1 MASDTI
7 ASKASIHTTCPLNPI
22 ICTTLNKN
30 STKKKERLKFLMVF
44 IITLGSVAALRH
56 IFSFSIPAYAT
67 EETTDKDET
76 EEEATKDS
84 ATTSIMLAQT
94 DQPAALSDQPDQ
106 SDLSDLSDL
115 SAPSDSSNLANKD
128 SMTLALKDSL
138 RRDSIRR
145 RNTALFKKSGKI
157 WDYDECLPD
166 TQDQHISTAVKFG
179 IKPVATH
186 KAVMWKA
193 KHHQLVAITESPFF
207 VVEKLDYSLP
217 YLVPRAKDLLTTIS
231 VNFLDSLQS
240 KGYKPYLPI
249 VTSVLRT
256 TLDVRKLTRRNRNA
270 TENSCHS
277 YGTTFDITYSRYMP
291 LTGIPTPVDSAEW
304 KRGELKLVLAE
315 VLFDLRNQGK
325 CFVKHEHRQPCFHI
339 TVR

>member
-1 MASDTI
+1 
-7 ASKASIHTTCPLNPI
+7 
-22 ICTTLNKN
+22 
-30 STKKKERLKFLMVF
+30 MVF
-44 IITLGSVAALRH
+44 IITIGFLACLRH
-56 IFSFSIPAYAT
+56 LFNFAIPTYSNEGTPTLEEAPKENILLADANT
-67 EETTDKDET
+67 ELQSTAEEKPEVPASSNQSEETSDT
-76 EEEATKDS
+76 
-84 ATTSIMLAQT
+84 
-94 DQPAALSDQPDQ
+94 SDQPDF
-106 SDLSDLSDL
+106 SNTPDLTDLEN
-115 SAPSDSSNLANKD
+115 DSLAQ
-128 SMTLALKDSL
+128 LYEDSL
-138 RRDSIRR
+138 RQDSLRK

-166 TQDQHISTAVKFG
+166 TQDQHISTATKHG
-179 IKPVATH
+179 ITPVATH
-186 KAVMWKA
+186 KAVLWKA
-193 KHHQLVAITESPFF
+193 QHHQLVSITESPFY

-217 YLVPRAKDLLTTIS
+217 YLVPKAKDLLTTIS
-231 VNFLDSLQS
+231 VNFIDSLQS

-270 TENSCHS
+270 TDNSCHS

-304 KRGELKLVLAE
+304 KRSELKLVLAE
-315 VLFDLRNQGK
+315 VLYDLRNEGR

>member
-1 MASDTI
+1 
-7 ASKASIHTTCPLNPI
+7 
-22 ICTTLNKN
+22 
-30 STKKKERLKFLMVF
+30 MVF
-44 IITLGSVAALRH
+44 IITLGSLAALRH

-76 EEEATKDS
+76 TEEEATKDS
-84 ATTSIMLAQT
+84 ASTSILLAQT
-94 DQPAALSDQPDQ
+94 DQPATLPEQSDPSDP
-106 SDLSDLSDL
+106 SDLSDPSDPSALSDPSDS
-115 SAPSDSSNLANKD
+115 SAPSDSSDLSDKD
-128 SMTLALKDSL
+128 SLTLALEDSL

-179 IKPVATH
+179 ITPVATH

-217 YLVPRAKDLLTTIS
+217 YLVPKAKDLLTTIS

-240 KGYKPYLPI
+240 KGYKPYLPS

>member
-1 MASDTI
+1 
-7 ASKASIHTTCPLNPI
+7 
-22 ICTTLNKN
+22 
-30 STKKKERLKFLMVF
+30 MVF
-44 IITLGSVAALRH
+44 IITLGSLAALRH

-76 EEEATKDS
+76 TEEEATKDS
-84 ATTSIMLAQT
+84 ANTSILLAQT
-94 DQPAALSDQPDQ
+94 DQPATLPEQSDPSDP
-106 SDLSDLSDL
+106 SDLSDPSDPSDSSDPSALSDS
-115 SAPSDSSNLANKD
+115 SAPSDSSDLSDKD
-128 SMTLALKDSL
+128 SLTLALEDSL

>member
-1 MASDTI
+1 MEDTNNSTI
-7 ASKASIHTTCPLNPI
+7 AMAQHDKPEPVSAPSNP
-22 ICTTLNKN
+22 KN
-30 STKKKERLKFLMVF
+30 L
-44 IITLGSVAALRH
+44 
-56 IFSFSIPAYAT
+56 
-67 EETTDKDET
+67 
-76 EEEATKDS
+76 
-84 ATTSIMLAQT
+84 
-94 DQPAALSDQPDQ
+94 PDP
-106 SDLSDLSDL
+106 SDLTDL
-115 SAPSDSSNLANKD
+115 SAPSDKD
-128 SMTLALKDSL
+128 SLALALEDSL
-138 RRDSIRR
+138 RRDSIRK

-166 TQDQHISTAVKFG
+166 TQEQHITMAIKNG
-179 IKPVATH
+179 ITPVATH
-186 KAVMWKA
+186 KAIIWKA
-193 KHHQLVAITESPFF
+193 KNHQLVAISESPFF

-217 YLVPRAKDLLTTIS
+217 YLVPKAKELLTNIS
-231 VNFLDSLQS
+231 VNFIDSLKS

-291 LTGIPTPVDSAEW
+291 LTGVPTPVDSAEW
-304 KRGELKLVLAE
+304 KRGELKIVLAE
-315 VLFDLRNQGK
+315 VLYDLRNQGK